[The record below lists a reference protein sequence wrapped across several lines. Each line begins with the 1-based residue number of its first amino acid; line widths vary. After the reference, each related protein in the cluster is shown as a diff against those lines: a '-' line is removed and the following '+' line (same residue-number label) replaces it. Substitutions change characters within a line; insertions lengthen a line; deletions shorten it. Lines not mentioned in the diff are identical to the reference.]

1 MEERV
6 GNFYREVAMEY
17 SDNPRRVYGKVDIVY
32 ADEELSRDIKM
43 QVSANSEISHPTEV
57 YKLQDEPT
65 VKACTMDG
73 NATMD
78 GTYQMMTDECVVG
91 WWSGGLADG
100 NGIFANEPYIEMS
113 FAMRPIIYWRIV
125 GDRKLNQYP
134 EDFTLQYKRNGI
146 VVKMERI
153 VCNKDVEIIV
163 QPKVADITS
172 VRMTISKW
180 SVPNACVKILRFFE
194 RVYESYEGKDLLSFE
209 VGEELC
215 SAEENYNINS
225 DTMTVSIYNEN
236 RKFDKGY
243 LRSLMLLDRKLMP
256 YVGIE
261 RNGKVEYSPLGTFYS
276 DEWDIPQDSQWVKCT
291 ATDRLMRFQIK
302 TYVGFPLVEF
312 VTLYEIAEDILQKA
326 GLTSKEYVISP
337 KLKDIVVDMAF
348 LPKTTVWSALQEI
361 ANAGLCK
368 VFVDRQNRV
377 VILCEEDVPNDC
389 YKDINPSNTFSYKS
403 NITLTDF
410 SNCVSVEYYDISI
423 ADDIIDVAE
432 SEIRLDGKESRI
444 VTIDFTTEIAYPYAV
459 LDNASIRI
467 KSFESGVNSCMCVVE
482 NMSDAPQTATINV
495 SGNAIEINS
504 RTVTI
509 RDEDSIR
516 EYGIVE
522 FTHTAS
528 ELVQSYE
535 QAEYMA
541 RSLLNKMKAGEGTIT
556 AVWRGD
562 PELEVG
568 VAYDC
573 TDRFGDKERLLCE
586 SNKFSYDGGLR
597 QESRGRKIKEVAD
610 G

>member
-32 ADEELSRDIKM
+32 ADEELSRDIKI
-43 QVSANSEISHPTEV
+43 QVSANSKISHPTEV

-91 WWSGGLADG
+91 WWSGSLADG
-100 NGIFANEPYIEMS
+100 SGVFATEPYIEMS

-125 GDRKLNQYP
+125 GDKKLNQYP
-134 EDFTLQYKRNGI
+134 EDFTLQYKRNGV
-146 VVKMERI
+146 VVKTERI
-153 VCNKDVEIIV
+153 VGNTEVEIIV

-180 SVPNACVKILRFFE
+180 NIPNACVKILRFFE

-326 GLTSKEYVISP
+326 GLTSTEYIISP

-368 VFVDRQNRV
+368 VFVDS
-377 VILCEEDVPNDC
+377 
-389 YKDINPSNTFSYKS
+389 KT
-403 NITLTDF
+403 
-410 SNCVSVEYYDISI
+410 
-423 ADDIIDVAE
+423 E
-432 SEIRLDGKESRI
+432 S
-444 VTIDFTTEIAYPYAV
+444 
-459 LDNASIRI
+459 
-467 KSFESGVNSCMCVVE
+467 
-482 NMSDAPQTATINV
+482 
-495 SGNAIEINS
+495 
-504 RTVTI
+504 
-509 RDEDSIR
+509 
-516 EYGIVE
+516 
-522 FTHTAS
+522 
-528 ELVQSYE
+528 
-535 QAEYMA
+535 
-541 RSLLNKMKAGEGTIT
+541 
-556 AVWRGD
+556 
-562 PELEVG
+562 
-568 VAYDC
+568 
-573 TDRFGDKERLLCE
+573 
-586 SNKFSYDGGLR
+586 
-597 QESRGRKIKEVAD
+597 
-610 G
+610 